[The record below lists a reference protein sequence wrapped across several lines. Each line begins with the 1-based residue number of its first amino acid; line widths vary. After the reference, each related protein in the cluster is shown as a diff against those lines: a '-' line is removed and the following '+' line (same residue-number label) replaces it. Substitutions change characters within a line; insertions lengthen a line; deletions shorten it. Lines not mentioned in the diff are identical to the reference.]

1 MVASFV
7 FGLLGGLGVFLLGML
22 LLTDGLKAL
31 AGPAMRD
38 VLRRWVRGRLSGLG
52 WGALATALVQSSS
65 ATTLATIGMVSAGL
79 LTFNQSLGVIMGAN
93 LGTTSTGWIVS
104 QLGFKVSLGTIA
116 PVIVFVGV
124 LARLVARGRWA
135 WFAHVGSAVAGFGL
149 LFLGIDLLQDGMAG
163 LAERLAGEGGAIDA
177 MPAFL
182 RGGTIA
188 GQLVLVGLGAAMT
201 LAMMSSSAAMAATLA
216 AVASGAIDVPTAAA
230 LIVGQNIGTSPKA
243 IAASIGAG
251 AAAKRTALAH
261 LLFNVVAG
269 ALALVLLGPLLWLC
283 QWLGDAVGAG
293 DGPTVLAAF
302 HTLVNALGVAVLL
315 PLAGPYAR
323 LVERLLPDRGP
334 PATRYLSP
342 AVAQVGPVALEAAR
356 RGLVLVLADAMDVAL
371 SQLDRAG
378 QAPGAR
384 VRHLAGRAEGG
395 HGRLRSDGPRAVA
408 TVRAF
413 VHDLGKAEQGGGE
426 IARQIAL
433 LHAADHLDDAL
444 AGLERLDPGPLGDG
458 ASTPAKVL
466 ARALTRALAPQD
478 QREDQPEDQ
487 PGIHPQDQPDM
498 ARAAEALRPAAEEL
512 AEAHRLGRR
521 RALALTARGRLS
533 PDEAVTRID
542 ALAALDDLAR
552 NLARAAHY
560 LTDPPPPLDAAALDA
575 AAAGEASTVETL
587 QSERPA

>member
-31 AGPAMRD
+31 AGSAMRR

-65 ATTLATIGMVSAGL
+65 ATTLATIGLVSAGL
-79 LTFNQSLGVIMGAN
+79 LTFTQSLGVIMGAN

-163 LAERLAGEGGAIDA
+163 LAERLAGEGGTIDA

-188 GQLVLVGLGAAMT
+188 GQLVLVGLGAVMT

-216 AVASGAIDVPTAAA
+216 AVASGAVDVPTAAA

-269 ALALVLLGPLLWLC
+269 ALALLLLGPLLWLC

-413 VHDLGKAEQGGGE
+413 VHDLGKAEQGGAE

-444 AGLERLDPGPLGDG
+444 AGLERLDPGLLGEG
-458 ASTPAKVL
+458 ASTAAKVL

-478 QREDQPEDQ
+478 QPEDQ
-487 PGIHPQDQPDM
+487 PVDQLDNYPQDQPDM

-560 LTDPPPPLDAAALDA
+560 LTDPPPPLDTAALDA

-587 QSERPA
+587 QNERPA

>member
-31 AGPAMRD
+31 AGSAMRR

-65 ATTLATIGMVSAGL
+65 ATTLATIGLVSAGL
-79 LTFNQSLGVIMGAN
+79 LTFTQSLGVIMGAN

-135 WFAHVGSAVAGFGL
+135 WFAHVGAALAGFGL

-163 LAERLAGEGGAIDA
+163 LAERLAGSDGTVHAL
-177 MPAFL
+177 PAFL
-182 RGGTIA
+182 RGGTFI
-188 GQLVLVGLGAAMT
+188 GQLALVGVGAVMT
-201 LAMMSSSAAMAATLA
+201 LVMMSSSAAMAATLA

-269 ALALVLLGPLLWLC
+269 ALALLLLGPLLWLC

-413 VHDLGKAEQGGGE
+413 VHDLGKAEQGGAE
-426 IARQIAL
+426 IARQVAL

-444 AGLERLDPGPLGDG
+444 AGLERLDPGPLGEG
-458 ASTPAKVL
+458 ASTAAKVL

-478 QREDQPEDQ
+478 QPENQPE
-487 PGIHPQDQPDM
+487 DQPDM
-498 ARAAEALRPAAEEL
+498 ARAAEALRPAAQEL

-560 LTDPPPPLDAAALDA
+560 LTDPPPPLDAATLDA